1 MKFTLYA
8 TALVAV
14 SAMRIETTRD
24 LADEAKDEKVSFE
37 DYLASKKAVD
47 DAVQAYIPKHDAA
60 RTEEANLAREIKE
73 TNEQEITTQKAQAAA
88 NTARLAVFKATLA
101 SHKAFEAYMNTMTS
115 DALDYSKA

>member
-47 DAVQAYIPKHDAA
+47 DAV
-60 RTEEANLAREIKE
+60 
-73 TNEQEITTQKAQAAA
+73 
-88 NTARLAVFKATLA
+88 
-101 SHKAFEAYMNTMTS
+101 
-115 DALDYSKA
+115 